1 MSKINIYGLG
11 SSTIDA
17 MTVGVLNE
25 LKSSNHV
32 YTRTMDHPAIQE
44 LETLGVVFTSFDEVY
59 ETHEQFEDVYEDIVN
74 TLINKSA
81 HEEIIYVVPGHP
93 YFYETTT
100 ELLLARDVEV
110 EVHGGASFI
119 DTVITSLNVPIN
131 THFQVL
137 DASTM
142 KYEDLSANKHTL
154 ITQVYDQLTLGEAKL
169 TLLEYYTDEMIVTL
183 VDGAGSPDERIH
195 AVPLFELDH
204 LEINSN
210 LLALYV
216 PVVQSDSIRH
226 RSIEYMNEIF
236 DTLVDDEKG
245 CPWDKT
251 QTHESLQRYLIEES
265 YEFIEAIENGDD
277 DTIVEELG
285 DVLLQVALHSA
296 IGKKNG
302 YFDFY
307 DVLQSLNDKV
317 IRRHPHI
324 FGDEEIDDLDGL
336 DRVWKLAKQKE
347 GKVEK
352 VKHEKDYAKT
362 ILPWMKETIHNGTS
376 LVDILKQHRGEE
388 NENR

>member
-17 MTVGVLNE
+17 MTIGVLNE
-25 LKSSNHV
+25 LKSAEHV
-32 YTRTMDHPAIQE
+32 YTRTMEHPAIQE
-44 LETLGVVFTSFDEVY
+44 LESLGMTFTSFDDVY
-59 ETHEQFEDVYEDIVN
+59 ESHERFEDVYESIVN
-74 TLINKSA
+74 VLIEESKNK
-81 HEEIIYVVPGHP
+81 EIIYVVPGHP
-93 YFYETTT
+93 YFYESTTA
-100 ELLLARDVEV
+100 LLMGRDVEI
-110 EVHGGASFI
+110 EVRGGASFI
-119 DTVITSLNVPIN
+119 DTVITRLSVPIN

-154 ITQVYDQLTLGEAKL
+154 ITQVYDQLSLGEAKL
-169 TLLEYYTDEMIVTL
+169 TLLEYYNDEMIVTL

-204 LEINSN
+204 LDINSN
-210 LLALYV
+210 LLALYI
-216 PVVQSDSIRH
+216 PVVQDDSIRH
-226 RSIEYMNEIF
+226 RSIEYMNKIF
-236 DTLVDDEKG
+236 DMLVDEEKG

-251 QTHESLQRYLIEES
+251 QTHESLQRYLIEEA

-277 DTIVEELG
+277 AGIVEELG

-317 IRRHPHI
+317 VRRHPHI
-324 FGDEEIDDLDGL
+324 FGDEEINDLDGL

-352 VKHEKDYAKT
+352 VKHEKDYAQT
-362 ILPWMKETIHNGTS
+362 VLSWMKETIHNGTP
-376 LVDILKQHRGEE
+376 LLDILKQHRGEE
-388 NENR
+388 DENR

>member
-1 MSKINIYGLG
+1 MSKIDIYGLG

-17 MTVGVLNE
+17 MTVGVLNT
-25 LKSSNHV
+25 LKTKQHV
-32 YTRTMDHPAIQE
+32 YTRTMEHPAIKE
-44 LETLGVVFTSFDEVY
+44 LEALGVTFTSFDEYYTKHERFEEVY
-59 ETHEQFEDVYEDIVN
+59 ADIVR
-74 TLINKSA
+74 TLVA
-81 HEEIIYVVPGHP
+81 HSHESDIIYVVPGHP

-100 ELLLARDVEV
+100 ALLQQENVEV
-110 EVHGGASFI
+110 NVYGGASFI

-142 KYEDLSANKHTL
+142 TYEDLSANKHTL
-154 ITQVYDQLTLGEAKL
+154 ITQVYDQLSLGEAKL
-169 TLLEYYTDEMIVTL
+169 TLLEYYRDDTIVTL
-183 VDGAGSPDERIH
+183 VDGAGSPEENIH

-204 LEINSN
+204 LDINSN
-210 LLALYV
+210 MLALYV
-216 PVVQSDSIRH
+216 PVVADESIRH
-226 RSIEYMNEIF
+226 RSIGFMNEIF

-245 CPWDKT
+245 CPWDKI

-265 YEFIEAIENGDD
+265 YEFIEAIEQGDD
-277 DTIVEELG
+277 NLIVEELG

-317 IRRHPHI
+317 VRRHPHI
-324 FGDEEIDDLDGL
+324 FGDEDVQDLDEL
-336 DRVWKLAKQKE
+336 DRVWKLAKVKE
-347 GKVEK
+347 GKVDK

-362 ILPWMKETIHNGTS
+362 LLPWMKETIHNGTPLS
-376 LVDILKQHRGEE
+376 DILKQHRGEE
-388 NENR
+388 NEN